1 MRNLILV
8 IEDEPPIRDM
18 IRLALE
24 LADFEVMEAEDAT
37 KAEIQIANRVPDL
50 ILLDWMLPGISGIEF
65 AKRLK
70 QKKDVNDIP
79 IIILTAKA
87 EEENKIKGF
96 EVGADDYVTKPFSPR
111 ELIARIKTVLRRGP
125 SVVSENQIEISG
137 ISLNT
142 VTQEVRVQEKPIT
155 LSPLEFRL
163 LHFFMSHPNRV
174 YSRDQLLTR
183 VWGSDTECDERT
195 VDVQI
200 RRLRRAIN
208 QGDKL
213 NLIETVRG
221 AGYKFVSKN

>member
-1 MRNLILV
+1 MKNLILV

-24 LADFEVMEAEDAT
+24 LADFEVMEAENAS
-37 KAEIQIANRVPDL
+37 KAESQIADRVPNL
-50 ILLDWMLPGISGIEF
+50 ILLDWMLPGMSGIEF
-65 AKRLK
+65 AKKLK
-70 QKKDVNDIP
+70 QKKDINDIP

-96 EVGADDYVTKPFSPR
+96 EVGADDYITKPFSPR

-125 SVVSENQIEISG
+125 SVVTEGLISIKG
-137 ISLNT
+137 LSLNT
-142 VTQEVRVQEKPIT
+142 LTQELRIQDKLVN

-183 VWGSDTECDERT
+183 VWGGDAYCDERT

-200 RRLRRAIN
+200 RRLRRALN
-208 QGDKL
+208 QQG
-213 NLIETVRG
+213 NVNFIETVRG
-221 AGYKFVSKN
+221 AGYKFISE

>member
-1 MRNLILV
+1 MQNLILV

-24 LADFEVMEAEDAT
+24 LADFEVMEAENAA
-37 KAEIQIANRVPDL
+37 KAETQIANRVPDL
-50 ILLDWMLPGISGIEF
+50 ILLDWMLPGVSGIEF

-70 QKKDVNDIP
+70 QNKDVNDIP

-96 EVGADDYVTKPFSPR
+96 EVGADDYITKPFSPR

-125 SVVSENQIEISG
+125 SVTTEGQIQVDG
-137 ISLNT
+137 ITLNT
-142 VTQEVRVQEKPIT
+142 VTQEVKINQKSIT
-155 LSPLEFRL
+155 LSPLEYRL

-183 VWGSDTECDERT
+183 VWGGDSYVDERT

-200 RRLRRAIN
+200 RRLRRALD
-208 QGDKL
+208 QGGEL

-221 AGYKFVSKN
+221 AGYKFVSKT